1 MQNWLTTFAKLL
13 TQGLQARLEA
23 VGKLGGNQIK

>member
-1 MQNWLTTFAKLL
+1 MQKWLKAFAHLL

-23 VGKLGGNQIK
+23 VGKLGGNQGK